1 MREQELQE
9 LQSLFFEGCPNEVFT
24 SPASDHESE
33 ALQTLEAGIV
43 TPQVCITPMLSP
55 TGGYGNQFFS
65 GFPESPKFQRKS
77 PIKNMVRA
85 YLPNHQTT
93 SVSSL
98 LIQTSEW
105 GGFCFFGN

>member
-9 LQSLFFEGCPNEVFT
+9 LQSLCFESCANEVFM
-24 SPASDHESE
+24 SPASDHEPE
-33 ALQTLEAGIV
+33 IGQTLDAGV
-43 TPQVCITPMLSP
+43 VAPQVCITPVLSP
-55 TGGYGNQFFS
+55 TSVYGNQFFA

-93 SVSSL
+93 SVSL
-98 LIQTSEW
+98 
-105 GGFCFFGN
+105 FG